1 MIDRRARNR
10 LAEEIRHF
18 VECFTDNFQFDDA
31 AWEIETKDR
40 GVTEI
45 YEAMWLTYDDLT
57 RHKMDG
63 AHALSYEQLTIVK
76 RAIVFLKSDCEY
88 KWPSRPLYY
97 RVARPLLWVISLGIV
112 TKRLDKHFHGNGDD
126 EAWPFFKIEDYQT
139 ALKSPSYLNGTDTTA
154 LQPRQAAM
162 PTASAELGVGHLGK

>member
-1 MIDRRARNR
+1 MIDRQARNR

-18 VECFTDNFQFDDA
+18 IECFTDNFQFDDV
-31 AWEIETKDR
+31 AWKIETKDR

-45 YEAMWLTYDDLT
+45 YQAMWLTYDDLT

-63 AHALSYEQLTIVK
+63 AHALSNEQLAVVK

-88 KWPSRPLYY
+88 EWPSWPLYY
-97 RVARPLLWVISLGIV
+97 RIARPLLWLVSFGVV

-126 EAWPFFKIEDYQT
+126 VAWPFFKVEDYQT
-139 ALKSPSYLNGTDTTA
+139 ALNSPRYLNGAHNTG
-154 LQPRQAAM
+154 LR
-162 PTASAELGVGHLGK
+162 PTSSGGDATCLG